1 MNYVCCF
8 WFHTTSSVRLNYIY
22 VIWKHFCIRCEWE
35 GCQECVL
42 CYGSSSVSQVLGECI
57 LKMYFLRSGFVLN
70 TSLENRFT
78 AVHISLGSPTRNDT
92 VIRFTSRHLF
102 CTLADVFR
110 QVRSCEIKLHVR
122 SRMETDW
129 LHVWVN
135 MFWWSLPTCIE
146 FKFPLTTYWIKTL
159 CK

>member
-102 CTLADVFR
+102 CTLADVFVR
-110 QVRSCEIKLHVR
+110 FVQVKLNCHSCEIKDG
-122 SRMETDW
+122 DW
-129 LHVWVN
+129 LVTCVGKYVLMVTANMHWV
-135 MFWWSLPTCIE
+135 
-146 FKFPLTTYWIKTL
+146 
-159 CK
+159 